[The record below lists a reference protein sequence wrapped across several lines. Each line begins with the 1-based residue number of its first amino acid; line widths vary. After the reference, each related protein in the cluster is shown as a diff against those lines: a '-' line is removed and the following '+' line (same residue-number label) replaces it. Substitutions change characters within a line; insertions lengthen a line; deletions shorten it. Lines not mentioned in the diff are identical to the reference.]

1 MKLEERSHIYNLKTQ
16 GEAAKAEVK
25 AAENFPED
33 LAKIINEDD
42 YTKQQISNTDET
54 TFIGRRCHPGLS
66 ELEGSQ
72 CLVSKH
78 QRAV

>member
-42 YTKQQISNTDET
+42 YT
-54 TFIGRRCHPGLS
+54 
-66 ELEGSQ
+66 
-72 CLVSKH
+72 
-78 QRAV
+78 